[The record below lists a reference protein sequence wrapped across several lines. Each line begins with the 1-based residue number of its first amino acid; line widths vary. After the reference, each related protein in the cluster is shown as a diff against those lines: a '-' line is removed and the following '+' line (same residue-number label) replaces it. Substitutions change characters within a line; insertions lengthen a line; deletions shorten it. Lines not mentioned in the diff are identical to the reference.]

1 MPATELW
8 WYAAKEPRKLV
19 DANVQNQR
27 LKQAEI
33 INCKQNVV
41 ALYQFITNN

>member
-8 WYAAKEPRKLV
+8 RYAAKEPRRLV

-27 LKQAEI
+27 LKQAELI
-33 INCKQNVV
+33 YCKQNVI
-41 ALYQFITNN
+41 AFYQFITNN